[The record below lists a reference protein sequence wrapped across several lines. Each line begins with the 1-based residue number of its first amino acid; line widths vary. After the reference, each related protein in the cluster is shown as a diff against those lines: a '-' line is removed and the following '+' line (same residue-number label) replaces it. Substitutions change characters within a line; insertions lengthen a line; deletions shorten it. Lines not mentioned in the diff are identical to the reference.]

1 MIRSMTGYGNSS
13 GENDSLKVTAEVKSL
28 NSKFLDLSL
37 RVPKEYSDREFELRN
52 LVSSILD
59 RGKITVSVE
68 IQEKGEANPAVSIN
82 RDLVKHYYKDLAET
96 AQLVGAT
103 QCDLLR
109 IALTM
114 PKAINLETESSDK
127 PEEWNLIFATVKEAF
142 KKCDEFRLQEG
153 NMLSEKLKEYVHK
166 IDQSLIKV
174 TEFDPQ
180 RIAAVRER
188 IHNHFEEFK
197 MNELVDPNR
206 FEQELVYYIEKLD
219 INEEKVRLKSHLD
232 YFLETMNGSDGS
244 GKKLGFI
251 AQEIG
256 REINT
261 IGSKANDA
269 NIQRHVVEMKEELEK
284 IKEQVLNIL

>member
-1 MIRSMTGYGNSS
+1 MIKSMTGYGNSS
-13 GENDSLKVTAEVKSL
+13 GENAKLKVVAEVKSL
-28 NSKFLDLSL
+28 NSKFLDLNL
-37 RVPKEYSDREFELRN
+37 RLPKEYSDREFELRN

-68 IQEKGEANPAVSIN
+68 IQEKGDANPTVCIN
-82 RDLVKHYYKDLAET
+82 RELVKHYYKDLLET
-96 AQLVGAT
+96 AQMVGAT

-114 PKAINLETESSDK
+114 PKAINMETESGDNT
-127 PEEWNLIFATVKEAF
+127 EDWNLIFSAVREAF

-153 NMLSEKLKEYVHK
+153 QLLAEKLKDYIQK
-166 IDQSLIKV
+166 IESALERVI
-174 TEFDPQ
+174 EFDPQ
-180 RIAAVRER
+180 RITAVRER

-197 MNELVDPNR
+197 MNEIVDPNR

-219 INEEKVRLKSHLD
+219 INEEKVRLRSHLD
-232 YFLETMNGSDGS
+232 YFLETMKSSDGS